1 MIVKP
6 LYFLVSLAIGLFI
19 VYVFHP
25 KPEVVVKFPS
35 PYNAGNIIYRD
46 AHDSCY
52 EYKAIPTS
60 CDGNE
65 LDLPV
70 VPQPL
75 FENFDPNEMQSEMSS
90 AKAEGNEITAFDR
103 KNVYQ
108 TL

>member
-1 MIVKP
+1 MIVRP

-60 CDGNE
+60 CDADEVGV
-65 LDLPV
+65 PI

-75 FENFDPNEMQSEMSS
+75 LENFDQL
-90 AKAEGNEITAFDR
+90 EIKEKEREKEYGISAFDHET
-103 KNVYQ
+103 VYQ